1 MDMGRPRKQ
10 PRTILTFNV
19 NDATAERI
27 DALRLSN
34 RSEWANKVFKDYLDD
49 RDETAETFEKR
60 AQVIADPAARINDIS
75 TRRLAAVLLG
85 RLTEDAPS
93 DFKQLKTNLQNALKD
108 GGKGPFRS
116 E

>member
-1 MDMGRPRKQ
+1 MGRPRKQ

-19 NDATAERI
+19 NDSTAERI

-34 RSEWANKVFKDYLDD
+34 RSEWANKVFKDYLDE
-49 RDETAETFEKR
+49 RDETRDVFEKR
-60 AQVIADPAARINDIS
+60 AQIIADPASRINDIS

-85 RLTEDAPS
+85 RLQEEPPMF
-93 DFKQLKTNLQNALKD
+93 FKQLKKNLQNALKD
-108 GGKGPFRS
+108 GGKGPFKD